1 MQNIL
6 FFTSNTN
13 QNYINIDSKVFEPS
27 KENLIN
33 LSKENNNDFLFASD
47 DINFLQIAFRLY
59 NQTFDNFVYIS
70 NEENSSKSFG
80 ELDIFLTAP
89 INENENITKPIYVF
103 GELPKTNLDITFK
116 HITSFEEIKK
126 EVICEKEIQKVFHFE
141 NRFLITEIIDFNY
154 KIITLDNSSPKGN
167 IGLNS
172 FFFNL
177 ENHLIENM
185 EYIFRI
191 FDDLSKDITPII
203 NQIKTVLEKL
213 SQNEQ
218 EKFIIHFKFLVNNLN
233 DENIK
238 NYLFSFLANLRF
250 FTPKMFDSLIEEVI
264 NNDKLNLQNKNFLFW
279 QYSRINFVRPLEKQA
294 SQKVFWK
301 FYRDIYSNYKKLFES
316 IEFIPKEKRNENLIF
331 IFINQLLG
339 ETHAPTKL
347 LLERA
352 YHLTKDFNKEVLI
365 INTADILPKVGAM
378 NFYNTTIGNKIEQF
392 STMNK
397 VAFKDINIP
406 FYQSTVD
413 MPNENEM
420 LNILSIVNEYKPYF
434 ILNIGSGNLTADLA
448 SNLVTSVSFPTTS
461 NLAISECQIKV
472 NRSEIKEREDLSLLD
487 KLNINPDSIIVS
499 HPRGETISKVSYTRK
514 DFNLPEDKFLL
525 SIVGNRLTQE
535 ITEEFIS
542 MLNDTLEYNTYVV
555 FIGTFN
561 NYNYWCEKF
570 PILKNNSTLLGFQ
583 EHLYDVMKLFDL
595 FVNPSRIGGGTGGH
609 YSIMNSIPLVT
620 LNYGD
625 IHHITDGH
633 FSVGSYEEMKNT
645 IIKYIRDLDFY
656 HIQSKLAKKVNIEK
670 SNIKEEINLLTKDIN
685 NNYFFK

>member
-218 EKFIIHFKFLVNNLN
+218 EKFIIHFKFLVNNLS

-279 QYSRINFVRPLEKQA
+279 QYSRINFVMSLEKQA
-294 SQKVFWK
+294 SQEVFWK

-331 IFINQLLG
+331 IFINQFLTEL
-339 ETHAPTKL
+339 HAPTRL

-352 YHLTKDFNKEVLI
+352 YHLTKDFNKEILI

-378 NFYNTTIGNKIEQF
+378 NFYNTTIGNKIAQY
-392 STMNK
+392 SNINQIPY
-397 VAFKDINIP
+397 KDINIP
-406 FYQSTVD
+406 FYQSAVD

-434 ILNIGSGNLTADLA
+434 ILNIGSANLTADLA

-461 NLAISECQIKV
+461 NLAISECQIRI
-472 NRSEIKEREDLSLLD
+472 NRSEIKEKEDLSLLD
-487 KLNINPDSIIVS
+487 KLNINSDSIIVS
-499 HPRGETISKVSYTRK
+499 HPYGEVISKITYTKK

-525 SIVGNRLTQE
+525 SVVGNRLGDEVTD
-535 ITEEFIS
+535 EFLS
-542 MLNDTLEYNTYVV
+542 MLLETIKYNTHIV
-555 FIGTFN
+555 FIGSFAT
-561 NYNYWCEKF
+561 YDKYCSKYPKLEE
-570 PILKNNSTLLGFQ
+570 NSTLLGFQ

-595 FVNPSRIGGGTGGH
+595 FVNPARIGGGTGGL
-609 YSIMNSIPLVT
+609 YSIANSVPLVT
-620 LNYGD
+620 LDYGD
-625 IHHITDGH
+625 VHFTSEGF
-633 FSVGSYEEMKNT
+633 FSVTSYKEMGKR
-645 IIKYIRDLDFY
+645 I
-656 HIQSKLAKKVNIEK
+656 
-670 SNIKEEINLLTKDIN
+670 IN
-685 NNYFFK
+685 NITNKDYYNEQSLLAEKVLKNQVGIKDEVEKLLHNIYKSYYLK